1 MAFLRAATPTGPAR
15 LGRLSLAAA
24 VPTVAVMLTGCS
36 VFSTPVPTPVSDA
49 SLAPTGSVGYVVCSN
64 AVTPVELA
72 TRTAEAAIP
81 LPISGSPVF
90 GDFAIATSADGRW
103 AYVVTTD
110 GVAPGTTAPSTG
122 APTPATPSSST
133 PAAATTA
140 TTAATAATAPA
151 ATTTTPVTAGTGS
164 GAQNVVIPID
174 LVTQQAERPISIP
187 GQVGT
192 HAIVVLPGGR
202 TVLAASG
209 NTIVPIDVSD
219 DEVGIPLDLGSGQT
233 IFGMA
238 LDPRTTTLYVL
249 VPGGV
254 IPVDTA
260 TSTVGAEIPTS
271 LSVSSVYSPHGIVVT
286 DDGKT
291 VYVVGQGAPD
301 FGGRVLPIATATGAV
316 GASTSFDYY
325 GISDPAALAD
335 EPDGSLLLV
344 VDSANNWV
352 NPVPLSTFFTPPTPV
367 HLPSAGT
374 AGATSGSGH
383 PTDIV
388 LGPGNTGAFVVE
400 GFDAVLPYEPAS
412 ETFGRAIP
420 VCSGASSMA
429 VAPSP

>member
-1 MAFLRAATPTGPAR
+1 MTFLGAANPAR
-15 LGRLSLAAA
+15 SARRHRLSLAAMVPMAA
-24 VPTVAVMLTGCS
+24 VTLTGCS
-36 VFSTPVPTPVSDA
+36 VFSTPVPTPVRDS
-49 SLAPTGSVGYVVCSN
+49 SLAPTGSVGYVVCAN

-110 GVAPGTTAPSTG
+110 GVAPGATAPTTAGPTG
-122 APTPATPSSST
+122 ATASSPPGST
-133 PAAATTA
+133 TATTA
-140 TTAATAATAPA
+140 TTAPD
-151 ATTTTPVTAGTGS
+151 GTEPGS
-164 GAQNVVIPID
+164 GGENVVIPID

-192 HAIVVLPGGR
+192 HAIVVLPGGN

-209 NTIVPIDVSD
+209 NTIVPIDVSH
-219 DEVGIPLDLGSGQT
+219 DEVGTPLDLGSGQT
-233 IFGMA
+233 VFGMA
-238 LDPRTTTLYVL
+238 LDPRATTLYVL

-260 TSTVGAEIPTS
+260 NFTAGAEIPTS

-286 DDGKT
+286 DDGAT

-301 FGGRVLPIATATGAV
+301 YGGRVLPIATATGTV

-344 VDSANNWV
+344 VDSANNWI
-352 NPVPLSTFFTPPTPV
+352 NPVPLATFFTPPAPV
-367 HLPSAGT
+367 HLPSAGI
-374 AGATSGSGH
+374 AGATTGSGH

-388 LGPGNTGAFVVE
+388 LGTGSTGAFVVE

-429 VAPSP
+429 VAPAP